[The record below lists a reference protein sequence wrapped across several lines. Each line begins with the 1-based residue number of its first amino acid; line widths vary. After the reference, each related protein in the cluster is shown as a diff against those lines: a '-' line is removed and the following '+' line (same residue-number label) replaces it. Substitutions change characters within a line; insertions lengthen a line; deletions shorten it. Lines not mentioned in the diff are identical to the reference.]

1 MEEHL
6 PFCPACGAPQ
16 IRVASPEVSA
26 VSSFPIT
33 PGAGE
38 IAPDSFAVSSS
49 SLSSIAPG
57 KIQWRRFLPTAVP
70 LGFLS
75 GLFGMF
81 GLFGLLPLIASV
93 IFAIRRYRPY
103 HPGILTR
110 RVGAL
115 LGATIALLAVPPL
128 ALIVGLAVA
137 ADQNDTH
144 QELVRKAAETA
155 AQTPELHNFAAWVAT
170 REGFVVLVVLGL
182 IFYMAFMVAIGS
194 ITGALAV
201 TIRKNRIR

>member
-1 MEEHL
+1 
-6 PFCPACGAPQ
+6 
-16 IRVASPEVSA
+16 
-26 VSSFPIT
+26 
-33 PGAGE
+33 
-38 IAPDSFAVSSS
+38 
-49 SLSSIAPG
+49 
-57 KIQWRRFLPTAVP
+57 
-70 LGFLS
+70 
-75 GLFGMF
+75 
-81 GLFGLLPLIASV
+81 
-93 IFAIRRYRPY
+93 
-103 HPGILTR
+103 
-110 RVGAL
+110 VGAL